1 MKYEDLIKEMDD
13 DMNWEKVIPLIDPKA
28 KFDPVNHPAHYTKG
42 SQEAI
47 VTIEEAIA
55 DSVDSKSAFLHGQV
69 LKYQLRVWLKDNP
82 LEDLKKSKWYL
93 ERLIEHLE
101 P

>member
-1 MKYEDLIKEMDD
+1 MQYEDLIKEMDE
-13 DMNWEKVIPLIDPKA
+13 DMEWEKVIPLLDHKPV
-28 KFDPVNHPAHYTKG
+28 FDAVNHPAHYTKG

-47 VTIEEAIA
+47 VTIEEAIE

-69 LKYQLRVWLKDNP
+69 LKYLLRVWLKDNP

-93 ERLIEHLE
+93 ERMIAHLE